1 MGHTRG
7 AQIGWR
13 SRVLEHMALTSPFMH
28 THWQEANADG
38 ESVAAARAI
47 TARIR
52 ECMLFLLVRAANA
65 KLRGGYKRRA
75 KCEAC
80 ADWRRPVAQPR
91 P

>member
-7 AQIGWR
+7 AQIGSR

-38 ESVAAARAI
+38 ERAAVARAI

-52 ECMLFLLVRAANA
+52 EFMLCLLVSAANER
-65 KLRGGYKRRA
+65 K
-75 KCEAC
+75 
-80 ADWRRPVAQPR
+80 
-91 P
+91 